1 MGPRGAPPLLF
12 PMKMKMLV
20 AALAASL
27 FLLGRPC
34 LAADAAP
41 APEAAPAAA
50 PASGAVQQELQQL
63 VAKVNGQLKSGKH
76 TEAELT
82 GELQEFDALLA
93 KHQGEKTDDVAQIL
107 LMKAMLYVE
116 VFDNPTKGA
125 ELIRQLKA
133 DFPDT
138 SQGKG
143 ADRMLTALA
152 QQEEAAKVRANLV
165 VGKPFPDFAE
175 QDLAGQPLS
184 LGAYKGKLV
193 LVDFWATWC
202 NPCVNELPNV
212 LAAYKKYHDKG
223 FEIVG
228 VSLDD
233 DQAKL
238 TAFLQQQG
246 MTWAQF
252 FDGKGWQNKL
262 AVKYGIESIPATF
275 LLDKDGTIVALD
287 LRGDAL
293 GTELERRLGQK

>member
-1 MGPRGAPPLLF
+1 MKFRLF
-12 PMKMKMLV
+12 A

-27 FLLGRPC
+27 SLLGRPC

-41 APEAAPAAA
+41 APAPAPAA
-50 PASGAVQQELQQL
+50 GDVRQELQQL
-63 VAKVNGQLKSGKH
+63 VTKVNAQLQAGKH
-76 TEAELT
+76 TEAELA
-82 GELQEFDALLA
+82 GELKEFDALLA
-93 KHQGEKTDDVAQIL
+93 RHQGEKTDDVAQIL

-116 VFDNPTKGA
+116 VFENPTKGA
-125 ELIRQLKA
+125 DLIRQLKA
-133 DFPDT
+133 DFPAT
-138 SQGKG
+138 KQGQD

-152 QQEEAAKVRANLV
+152 QQEQAAKIRAELT

-175 QDLAGQPLS
+175 KDLAGQPLS
-184 LGAYKGKLV
+184 LGAHKGKIV

-212 LAAYKKYHDKG
+212 LAAYKKYHDRG

-228 VSLDD
+228 VSLDE

-238 TAFLQQQG
+238 AAFLKDRG

-252 FDGKGWQNKL
+252 FDGQGWQNKL

-275 LLDKDGTIVALD
+275 LLDGDGIIIAQD
-287 LRGDAL
+287 LRGEAL
-293 GTELERRLGQK
+293 GAELERRLGAK